1 MPKPKSTVL
10 VFLYCSFNIYFFHQ
24 FCEILCG
31 IVLFSFFGKTH
42 SLSLFILHACWWGAG
57 YQLSSS
63 EKWGASWKSRLRQ
76 TTTNT
81 QFHTYRVVGREPK
94 QPEGNTRK
102 HRNMMQ
108 TLPSHHSPVGNQT
121 PLEATALTTAP
132 RAAPWESYKW
142 RFCISK
148 ISYQQW
154 APDMVSGDWL
164 TLSSRC
170 FMCFTSSSSSSF
182 SFSEQ
187 QDGLLPNL
195 NFTSHILKRCGYL
208 SPEWSRSI

>member
-1 MPKPKSTVL
+1 M
-10 VFLYCSFNIYFFHQ
+10 YCSFNIFSHQ

-31 IVLFSFFGKTH
+31 IVLFYF
-42 SLSLFILHACWWGAG
+42 LQRLFTTSYPACKPVGGAG

-63 EKWGASWKSRLRQ
+63 EKRGASWKSRLRQ

-81 QFHTYRVVGREPK
+81 QIHTYRVVGRKPK

-102 HRNMMQ
+102 HRN
-108 TLPSHHSPVGNQT
+108 TSHYSPVGNQT

-132 RAAPWESYKW
+132 RAAPWEPYK

-154 APDMVSGDWL
+154 VPDMVSGD
-164 TLSSRC
+164 
-170 FMCFTSSSSSSF
+170 
-182 SFSEQ
+182 
-187 QDGLLPNL
+187 
-195 NFTSHILKRCGYL
+195 
-208 SPEWSRSI
+208 